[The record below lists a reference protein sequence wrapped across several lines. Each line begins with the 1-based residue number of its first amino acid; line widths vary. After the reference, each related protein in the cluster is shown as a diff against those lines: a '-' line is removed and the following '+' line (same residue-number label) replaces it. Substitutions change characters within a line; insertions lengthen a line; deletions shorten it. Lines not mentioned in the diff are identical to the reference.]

1 MNDGTEEAQAYF
13 DEAEKQLA
21 ALDAEMDLLNK
32 VGEKLSDIRP
42 GDVLATA
49 TLSPEARGVYHY
61 LLSGMGKGNK
71 EKSARVSAL
80 LAARMT
86 DRLVAFHRE
95 AGDND
100 YTAMDALPELL
111 ANAEQESQG
120 KEAAQLRQEEVQS
133 QKDAV
138 RKQYEG
144 TAMWMKAPNG
154 KPTNLTEEQW
164 LLVRTPAFKA
174 WFGDWEAEYRKQ
186 ENIERGTRAV
196 DEVLHTRQDVPKAM
210 FRSETGGIDFVY
222 GKEGDPSKKYAGG
235 YGIAHILAKH
245 GQAAVDMI
253 PTVIAKGKA
262 AQKHN
267 DRIRFNYAGYTAV
280 VRLDFDGN
288 QKTWLVTNF
297 EKYANK
303 KDSLTAEVFARSAD
317 DPDGAHSTVGGNL
330 SLSFTIPQE
339 EANSQAVSKV
349 VDENGEPKVVYH
361 GTKRKDRVGS
371 EFRKDRATSGPM
383 AYFTDAFEIAEG
395 YSRDKEDT
403 SQESLPYE
411 DQFRI
416 KTAEGADIP
425 LYKHW
430 PRLPLSKRQEIAEKA
445 KHITQDDDGNIIYD
459 ETEGNGLGNF
469 AYQMKEAHGNAIRA
483 LEEGWLNDGTLYEE
497 EDRFLEVLKFAGV
510 EEEGLFYADPNFTAA
525 GVFSVFMAMKNP
537 FNTMEQVTKGF
548 LRSLRAAA
556 KKAPKAENPQSFD
569 LWDKKAIEPM
579 DFVARVERDIEKG
592 TTHAWTAIPDWVTAF
607 LVSKGYDG
615 IQDEGGKHYE
625 AKHTVYIPFE
635 PTQIKSV
642 DNNGNFDPADANIY
656 HQEAGRETAEER
668 ANRISQEVFQ
678 TYLNDGIMKS
688 VEETV
693 AAEIGE
699 YVNLDA
705 MADPAEKDKAR
716 DHLPYIKALLV
727 QFNSRTVQKNVDYK
741 DRYAAKIEYARRCF
755 DNDERIKAG
764 VTRQMVGNEGQ
775 GDLHQNRNGAG
786 PTEHKRGNGAAVQR
800 LHGRISAGISNQVSG
815 EKRGAR
821 EHFEK
826 LYNEIAK
833 KHSENQGAFSNAL
846 LEQAIRQEVKG
857 NYDQAQAIIR
867 LFEGADP
874 STFMHEM
881 SHHYLSELA
890 KLAQMFPESEAAKD
904 YETIMQ
910 WASWQEGQV
919 NAYAGTASAKE
930 FQARDEA
937 IRKAEKA
944 GDTLEVKRLK
954 DVWAQERFARA
965 FEEYLHSGDAPI
977 FLSRLC
983 GGELCGIRKRC
994 RAGFLS
1000 RLYGGERVASAIST
1014 SPRFSKPP
1022 IRRRT
1027 ILLSWGALSKF
1038 SKPPIRRRTDFQPY
1052 RHYSKISKP
1061 PIRRRTPA

>member
-1 MNDGTEEAQAYF
+1 MLTGKSLDKKAAEEVFSTFGNVENPRYGTYATF
-13 DEAEKQLA
+13 PKGMVGKIIRHRG
-21 ALDAEMDLLNK
+21 LDVSQM
-32 VGEKLSDIRP
+32 LSDLPRLFA
-42 GDVLATA
+42 GSVLAIIE
-49 TLSPEARGVYHY
+49 PEY
-61 LLSGMGKGNK
+61 K
-71 EKSARVSAL
+71 
-80 LAARMT
+80 
-86 DRLVAFHRE
+86 
-95 AGDND
+95 
-100 YTAMDALPELL
+100 
-111 ANAEQESQG
+111 
-120 KEAAQLRQEEVQS
+120 
-133 QKDAV
+133 
-138 RKQYEG
+138 
-144 TAMWMKAPNG
+144 
-154 KPTNLTEEQW
+154 
-164 LLVRTPAFKA
+164 
-174 WFGDWEAEYRKQ
+174 
-186 ENIERGTRAV
+186 
-196 DEVLHTRQDVPKAM
+196 
-210 FRSETGGIDFVY
+210 
-222 GKEGDPSKKYAGG
+222 KEGHKEHPNV
-235 YGIAHILAKH
+235 LAYHHYVNKFTAN
-245 GQAAVDMI
+245 G
-253 PTVIAKGKA
+253 TTYY
-262 AQKHN
+262 
-267 DRIRFNYAGYTAV
+267 IRFSLREERTKEP
-280 VRLDFDGN
+280 
-288 QKTWLVTNF
+288 QKPSAKRILHSTGISDIQIY
-297 EKYANK
+297 EENK
-303 KDSLTAEVFARSAD
+303 KDASSQRIRVSDPGEESKTSFIDYRLAELFDSVNTA
-317 DPDGAHSTVGGNL
+317 
-330 SLSFTIPQE
+330 
-339 EANSQAVSKV
+339 SKV
-349 VDENGEPKVVYH
+349 VDENGEPKVVHH
-361 GTKRKDRVGS
+361 GTKRKDRIGS

-383 AYFTDAFEIAEG
+383 AYFTDAFEIAER
-395 YSRDKEDT
+395 YSQDKEDT

-416 KTAEGADIP
+416 KTAEGADMP

-430 PRLPLSKRQEIAEKA
+430 PRLPLAKRQEIAEKA

-459 ETEGNGLGNF
+459 ETEKNGLGNF
-469 AYQMKEAHGNAIRA
+469 AYHMKEAHGNAIRA
-483 LEEGWLNDGTLYEE
+483 LEEGWLNDGTLYQEE
-497 EDRFLEVLKFAGV
+497 GRFFEVLKLAGV

-537 FNTMEQVTKGF
+537 FNTMGQVTKGF

-556 KKAPKAENPQSFD
+556 KKAPKAENPQSFN

-642 DNNGNFDPADANIY
+642 DNNGNFDPEDANIY
-656 HQEAGRETAEER
+656 HQEAARETAEER
-668 ANRISQEVFQ
+668 VNRISQEVFQ

-705 MADPAEKDKAR
+705 MADPVEKDKVR
-716 DHLPYIKALLV
+716 DSLPYIKALLV

-764 VTRQMVGNEGQ
+764 ATRRMVGNEGQ

-890 KLAQMFPESEAAKD
+890 KLANMFPGSEAAKD

-919 NAYAGTASAKE
+919 KAYAGTASAKE

-983 GGELCGIRKRC
+983 GGEPEQERLYAYTNFLSRLYGGELHRPFTI
-994 RAGFLS
+994 ALLIFLS
-1000 RLYGGERVASAIST
+1000 RLYGGERAPSSRMPPARFLSRLYGGELRAEFGGHLFFFLSRLYGGELGKKHNDVFHIISKPPIRRRTRSGAGRRDAEFSKPPIQRRTPRASART
-1014 SPRFSKPP
+1014 LFRFSKPP

-1027 ILLSWGALSKF
+1027 G
-1038 SKPPIRRRTDFQPY
+1038 R
-1052 RHYSKISKP
+1052 
-1061 PIRRRTPA
+1061 

>member
-1 MNDGTEEAQAYF
+1 MQPYADYEVNDGTEEAQEYF
-13 DEAEKQLA
+13 ADVEKQLS

-61 LLSGMGKGNK
+61 LLSEMGKGNK
-71 EKSARVSAL
+71 DVKKSARVSAL
-80 LAARMT
+80 ISARMT
-86 DRLVAFHRE
+86 DRLVSFHRE

-100 YTAMDALPELL
+100 YTAMDALPELM
-111 ANAEQESQG
+111 ANVGQESQG

-138 RKQYEG
+138 RNQYEG
-144 TAMWMKAPNG
+144 TTMWMKAPNG

-174 WFGDWEAEYRKQ
+174 WFGDWEYIANAYPSVTAKERIDTNDIIIKLRHKVLKSEQ
-186 ENIERGTRAV
+186 ENIEATFSHRGIGKLTSSGA
-196 DEVLHTRQDVPKAM
+196 LSKS
-210 FRSETGGIDFVY
+210 FRNGFSPEEHF
-222 GKEGDPSKKYAGG
+222 
-235 YGIAHILAKH
+235 
-245 GQAAVDMI
+245 
-253 PTVIAKGKA
+253 
-262 AQKHN
+262 
-267 DRIRFNYAGYTAV
+267 TAV
-280 VRLDFDGN
+280 
-288 QKTWLVTNF
+288 
-297 EKYANK
+297 ANVE
-303 KDSLTAEVFARSAD
+303 DLFARSIKTNEREDLNQEIPAVEHFSSLLMLKNQPALVTFTVKVTSNAGRKIYSIELMELKKAEGKVQGEIRKSRQATSAFDVLNISKIAD
-317 DPDGAHSTVGGNL
+317 KVNAT
-330 SLSFTIPQE
+330 
-339 EANSQAVSKV
+339 SKI

-361 GTKRKDRVGS
+361 GTKRKDRVGD

-430 PRLPLSKRQEIAEKA
+430 PRLPLAKRQEIAEKA

-483 LEEGWLNDGTLYEE
+483 LEEGWLNDGALYQEE
-497 EDRFLEVLKFAGV
+497 GRFLEVLKLAGV

-537 FNTMEQVTKGF
+537 FNTMGQVTKGF

-642 DNNGNFDPADANIY
+642 DNNGNFDPEDANIY
-656 HQEAGRETAEER
+656 HQEAVRETAEER

-678 TYLNDGIMKS
+678 TYLTDGIMRA

-705 MADPAEKDKAR
+705 MSDPVEKDKAR
-716 DHLPYIKALLV
+716 DSLPYIKEMLV
-727 QFNSRTVQKNVDYK
+727 VWNDKRVQKNPAYK
-741 DRYAAKIEYARRCF
+741 NRLAVKIEYARRCF
-755 DNDERIKAG
+755 DNDARIQSRI
-764 VTRQMVGNEGQ
+764 VRPMDGNEGEGALHRDRAATVPT
-775 GDLHQNRNGAG
+775 GDTA
-786 PTEHKRGNGAAVQR
+786 GNGETSRRSVV
-800 LHGRISAGISNQVSG
+800 GVSTQVNG
-815 EKRGAR
+815 ERREAR

-826 LYNEIAK
+826 LYNETAK
-833 KHSENQGAFSNAL
+833 KHSEKGASFHT
-846 LEQAIRQEVKG
+846 LEQSAWHGSPYQFAAFDLGAIGTGEG
-857 NYDQAQAIIR
+857 AQAHGWGLYFATEREI
-867 LFEGADP
+867 
-874 STFMHEM
+874 
-881 SHHYLSELA
+881 SER
-890 KLAQMFPESEAAKD
+890 PD
-904 YETIMQ
+904 VC
-910 WASWQEGQV
+910 ASG
-919 NAYAGTASAKE
+919 
-930 FQARDEA
+930 
-937 IRKAEKA
+937 
-944 GDTLEVKRLK
+944 
-954 DVWAQERFARA
+954 
-965 FEEYLHSGDAPI
+965 
-977 FLSRLC
+977 
-983 GGELCGIRKRC
+983 
-994 RAGFLS
+994 AGF
-1000 RLYGGERVASAIST
+1000 A
-1014 SPRFSKPP
+1014 KPHP
-1022 IRRRT
+1022 TLRK
-1027 ILLSWGALSKF
+1027 S
-1038 SKPPIRRRTDFQPY
+1038 
-1052 RHYSKISKP
+1052 H
-1061 PIRRRTPA
+1061 

>member
-1 MNDGTEEAQAYF
+1 MCRITIRTPYTDYEVNDGTEEAQAYF
-13 DEAEKQLA
+13 DEAGKQLA
-21 ALDAEMDLLNK
+21 ALDAEMAALTK

-49 TLSPEARGVYHY
+49 TLSPEARGVYHQ
-61 LLSGMGKGNK
+61 LLSEMGKGNK
-71 EKSARVSAL
+71 DVKKSARVSAL
-80 LAARMT
+80 IAARMT

-144 TAMWMKAPNG
+144 TTMWLKAPNG
-154 KPTNLTEEQW
+154 KDTNLTEEQW

-174 WFGDWEAEYRKQ
+174 WFGDWEVSNALDF
-186 ENIERGTRAV
+186 A
-196 DEVLHTRQDVPKAM
+196 LHGEPVT
-210 FRSETGGIDFVY
+210 SIT
-222 GKEGDPSKKYAGG
+222 GKEFQSDGVKLTDKVPRWYAENFNGSVSHPELG
-235 YGIAHILAKH
+235 
-245 GQAAVDMI
+245 AV
-253 PTVIAKGKA
+253 K
-262 AQKHN
+262 
-267 DRIRFNYAGYTAV
+267 
-280 VRLDFDGN
+280 LDLEG
-288 QKTWLVTNF
+288 V
-297 EKYANK
+297 
-303 KDSLTAEVFARSAD
+303 KDSLGHGMGKEKAAAYAAVPYIIQHGIVYDRQVNWKQRGFDTAVIIAPIELGGEKYVGEVVVKKLPNRQGFYLHEVEVQKKLERAFKTSTKRGAR
-317 DPDGAHSTVGGNL
+317 
-330 SLSFTIPQE
+330 
-339 EANSQAVSKV
+339 QASKLIIAQKSDEVNAASKV
-349 VDENGEPKVVYH
+349 VDENGEPKVVHH
-361 GTKRKDRVGS
+361 GTKRKDRIGS

-430 PRLPLSKRQEIAEKA
+430 PRLPLAKRQEIAEKA

-459 ETEGNGLGNF
+459 ETEKNGLGNF

-483 LEEGWLNDGTLYEE
+483 LEEGWLNDGALYQEE
-497 EDRFLEVLKFAGV
+497 GRFLEVLKLAGV

-537 FNTMEQVTKGF
+537 FNTMGQVTKGF

-592 TTHAWTAIPDWVTAF
+592 TTHAWTAIPDWVAAF

-642 DNNGNFDPADANIY
+642 DNNGNFDPEDANIY
-656 HQEAGRETAEER
+656 HQEAVRETAEER

-678 TYLNDGIMKS
+678 TYLTDGIMRA

-705 MADPAEKDKAR
+705 MSDPVEKDKAR
-716 DHLPYIKALLV
+716 DSLPYIKEMLV
-727 QFNSRTVQKNVDYK
+727 VWNDKRVQKNPAYK
-741 DRYAAKIEYARRCF
+741 NRLAVKIEYARRCF
-755 DNDERIKAG
+755 DNDARIQSRI
-764 VTRQMVGNEGQ
+764 VRPMDGNEGEGALHRDRAATVPA
-775 GDLHQNRNGAG
+775 GDTA
-786 PTEHKRGNGAAVQR
+786 GNGET
-800 LHGRISAGISNQVSG
+800 GRRSVVGVSTQVSG
-815 EKRGAR
+815 ERRGAR

-826 LYNEIAK
+826 LYNETAK
-833 KHSENQGAFSNAL
+833 KHSDNQGAFSHGL
-846 LEQAIRQEVKG
+846 LEQSAWHGSPHVFDSFDLGAIGSGEG
-857 NYDQAQAIIR
+857 SQAHGWG
-867 LFEGADP
+867 LYF
-874 STFMHEM
+874 
-881 SHHYLSELA
+881 
-890 KLAQMFPESEAAKD
+890 
-904 YETIMQ
+904 
-910 WASWQEGQV
+910 
-919 NAYAGTASAKE
+919 AKE
-930 FQARDEA
+930 RE
-937 IRKAEKA
+937 ISERP
-944 GDTLEVKRLK
+944 
-954 DVWAQERFARA
+954 DVCA
-965 FEEYLHSGDAPI
+965 SG
-977 FLSRLC
+977 
-983 GGELCGIRKRC
+983 
-994 RAGFLS
+994 AGF
-1000 RLYGGERVASAIST
+1000 A
-1014 SPRFSKPP
+1014 KPHP
-1022 IRRRT
+1022 TLRK
-1027 ILLSWGALSKF
+1027 S
-1038 SKPPIRRRTDFQPY
+1038 
-1052 RHYSKISKP
+1052 H
-1061 PIRRRTPA
+1061 